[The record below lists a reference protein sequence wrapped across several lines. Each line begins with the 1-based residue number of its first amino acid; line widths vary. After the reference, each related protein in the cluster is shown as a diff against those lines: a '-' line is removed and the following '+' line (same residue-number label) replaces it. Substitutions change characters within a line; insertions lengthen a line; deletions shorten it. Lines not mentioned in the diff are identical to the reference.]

1 MSVAE
6 RLASITL
13 TLGVHLG
20 LLFWITAT
28 LGQTPPAKVE
38 LPSMQGVL
46 VSDAASLAGG
56 AVAQA
61 SAAEAQPVLAEPM
74 PAPLPPVPVPP
85 PPEPPKP
92 VPVEPAKP
100 VVEPAPRLEPQT
112 KPKPQ
117 PKPKP
122 KPTVQPRPELPPSR
136 TAITEHATDAAAAAE
151 QVAAAPP
158 APSAS
163 PAPGASTSGAAPA
176 AVAPAPSGPSP
187 AAPAVTPPRT
197 DAAHLN
203 NPVPRYPPVSRRLG
217 EEGRV
222 MLDVHI
228 QPDGSVGEIRVR
240 SSSGSKR
247 LDQAALDAVKRW
259 RYVPA
264 RRGDVAIAF
273 WYVQPIAFS
282 LHE

>member
-1 MSVAE
+1 MSVTE
-6 RLASITL
+6 RLASMTL
-13 TLGVHLG
+13 TVGVHLG

-28 LGQTPPAKVE
+28 LGQTPPAKVV

-46 VSDAASLAGG
+46 VSDAATLAGG
-56 AVAQA
+56 A
-61 SAAEAQPVLAEPM
+61 AAPVSDADVEPALAEPM

-85 PPEPPKP
+85 PPEPPKA
-92 VPVEPAKP
+92 VPVEPVKP
-100 VVEPAPRLEPQT
+100 VEPTPKVEP
-112 KPKPQ
+112 KPK

-122 KPTVQPRPELPPSR
+122 KPTVQPRAELPPSK
-136 TAITEHATDAAAAAE
+136 TAITEHETEAVAE
-151 QVAAAPP
+151 QAAAAPP
-158 APSAS
+158 APAAS
-163 PAPGASTSGAAPA
+163 PASGTSSTGAAAA
-176 AVAPAPSGPSP
+176 AVASAQPGPSP

-222 MLDVHI
+222 LLDVHI

-240 SSSGSKR
+240 ASSGSTR

>member
-6 RLASITL
+6 RLASISL

-28 LGQTPPAKVE
+28 LGQPPPAKVE

-61 SAAEAQPVLAEPM
+61 SAAEVQPALAEP
-74 PAPLPPVPVPP
+74 APPPPVPVPP

-92 VPVEPAKP
+92 VPVESAKP
-100 VVEPAPRLEPQT
+100 VVDPAPKLEPQP
-112 KPKPQ
+112 KPK

-136 TAITEHATDAAAAAE
+136 TAITEHATEAAAE

-176 AVAPAPSGPSP
+176 AVAPAPPGPSP

-222 MLDVHI
+222 LLDVHI

-264 RRGDVAIAF
+264 RRADVAIAF

>member
-1 MSVAE
+1 MSVTE
-6 RLASITL
+6 RLASMTL
-13 TLGVHLG
+13 TVGVHLG

-28 LGQTPPAKVE
+28 LGQTPPAKVI

-46 VSDAASLAGG
+46 VSDAATLAGG
-56 AVAQA
+56 A
-61 SAAEAQPVLAEPM
+61 AAPVSDAEVEPALAEPM

-85 PPEPPKP
+85 PPEPPKA
-92 VPVEPAKP
+92 VPVEPVKP
-100 VVEPAPRLEPQT
+100 VEPTPKVEP
-112 KPKPQ
+112 KPK

-122 KPTVQPRPELPPSR
+122 KPTVQPRAELPPSK
-136 TAITEHATDAAAAAE
+136 TAITEHETEAAAE
-151 QVAAAPP
+151 QAAAAPP
-158 APSAS
+158 APAAS
-163 PAPGASTSGAAPA
+163 PASGTSSTGAVAA
-176 AVAPAPSGPSP
+176 AVASAQPGPSP

-222 MLDVHI
+222 LLDVHI

-240 SSSGSKR
+240 TSSGSKR

-264 RRGDVAIAF
+264 RRGDMAIAF